1 MRIFI
6 RNFSESKLVLLRRV
20 GDTFLMTTRKR
31 ISVIALLMTIAAGVL
46 SPTAYAAATR
56 YITVSAQGAV
66 KVVPDA
72 VRINATATAVAASSK
87 EALAATAKT
96 ATAVRAAL
104 KTAKI
109 DSKDVATQSV
119 TVYPEYKY
127 TADGGSTL
135 TGYRGSQSFTIT
147 VRAADTAGALI
158 DSLVA
163 AGGDNLQINGATP
176 FVLDSTKSL
185 EAARAA
191 AVKSAKAKAS
201 SYAKLMGV
209 KLGKVN
215 YLVENSAPTN
225 YPPVMAVAKAESDA
239 TVIDLGQQDVT
250 IGVTVQWA
258 LL

>member
-1 MRIFI
+1 M
-6 RNFSESKLVLLRRV
+6 K
-20 GDTFLMTTRKR
+20 KR
-31 ISVIALLMTIAAGVL
+31 ISLIAVLAVAIAAVAIP
-46 SPTAYAAATR
+46 SANAAATR
-56 YITVSAQGAV
+56 YITVSAQGVV

-72 VRINATATAVAASSK
+72 VRINATATSVAVSSK

-96 ATAVRAAL
+96 STALRAAL
-104 KTAKI
+104 KAAKI
-109 DSKDVATQSV
+109 DSKDIATQSV
-119 TVYPEYKY
+119 SVYPEYKY
-127 TADGGSTL
+127 TNDGGSTL
-135 TGYRGSQSFTIT
+135 TGYRASQSFTIT
-147 VRAADTAGALI
+147 VRAADTAGAI
-158 DSLVA
+158 VDSLVA

-215 YLVENSAPTN
+215 YLVENSSPTN
-225 YPPVMAVAKAESDA
+225 YTPVMGVAKAENDA

-250 IGVTVQWA
+250 IAVTIQWS
-258 LL
+258 LV

>member
-1 MRIFI
+1 
-6 RNFSESKLVLLRRV
+6 
-20 GDTFLMTTRKR
+20 MTTRKR
-31 ISVIALLMTIAAGVL
+31 ISVIALLALVAGGVIAPSAD
-46 SPTAYAAATR
+46 AAATR

-109 DSKDVATQSV
+109 DSKDIATQSV

-147 VRAADTAGALI
+147 VRAADTAGALV

-225 YPPVMAVAKAESDA
+225 YTPVMAVAKAESDA

>member
-1 MRIFI
+1 
-6 RNFSESKLVLLRRV
+6 
-20 GDTFLMTTRKR
+20 MTTRKR
-31 ISVIALLMTIAAGVL
+31 ISVIALLALLAGGVIAPSAD
-46 SPTAYAAATR
+46 AAATR

-96 ATAVRAAL
+96 STAVRAAL
-104 KTAKI
+104 KSAKI
-109 DSKDVATQSV
+109 DTKDIATQSV

-135 TGYRGSQSFTIT
+135 TGYRGSQSFTIV
-147 VRAADTAGALI
+147 VRAADTAG
-158 DSLVA
+158 SLVDA
-163 AGGDNLQINGATP
+163 LVTAGGDNLQINGATP

-225 YPPVMAVAKAESDA
+225 YTPVMGVAKAESDA

-250 IGVTVQWA
+250 IAVTVQWA

>member
-1 MRIFI
+1 
-6 RNFSESKLVLLRRV
+6 
-20 GDTFLMTTRKR
+20 MTTRKR
-31 ISVIALLMTIAAGVL
+31 ISAIALLVLLAGGVIAPSAD
-46 SPTAYAAATR
+46 AAATR

-96 ATAVRAAL
+96 STAVRAAL
-104 KTAKI
+104 KSAKI
-109 DSKDVATQSV
+109 DTKDIATQSV

-135 TGYRGSQSFTIT
+135 TGYRGSQSFTII
-147 VRAADTAGALI
+147 VRAADTAG
-158 DSLVA
+158 SLVDA
-163 AGGDNLQINGATP
+163 LVTAGGDNLQINGATP

-185 EAARAA
+185 EAARVA
-191 AVKSAKAKAS
+191 AVKSAKSKAA
-201 SYAKLMGV
+201 SYAKLMGA

-225 YPPVMAVAKAESDA
+225 YTPVMAVAKAESDA

-250 IGVTVQWA
+250 ISVTVQWS

>member
-1 MRIFI
+1 
-6 RNFSESKLVLLRRV
+6 
-20 GDTFLMTTRKR
+20 MTTRKR
-31 ISVIALLMTIAAGVL
+31 ISVIALLMTVAAGVL
-46 SPTAYAAATR
+46 SPAAEAAATR
-56 YITVSAQGAV
+56 YITVSAQGSV

-72 VRINATATAVAASSK
+72 VRINTTATAVAATSK

-104 KTAKI
+104 KTAKV
-109 DSKDVATQSV
+109 DAKDIATQSV

-147 VRAADTAGALI
+147 VREADTAGALV

-185 EAARAA
+185 EAARSA
-191 AVKSAKAKAS
+191 AVKSAKSKAA
-201 SYAKLMGV
+201 SYAKLMGA

-225 YPPVMAVAKAESDA
+225 YTPVMAVAKAESDA

-250 IGVTVQWA
+250 ISVTVQWA

>member
-1 MRIFI
+1 
-6 RNFSESKLVLLRRV
+6 
-20 GDTFLMTTRKR
+20 MTTRKR
-31 ISVIALLMTIAAGVL
+31 ISVIALLALVAGGVIAPSAD
-46 SPTAYAAATR
+46 AATR

-147 VRAADTAGALI
+147 VRAADTAGALV

-191 AVKSAKAKAS
+191 AVKSAKSKAA
-201 SYAKLMGV
+201 SYAKLMGE
-209 KLGKVN
+209 KLGRVN

-225 YPPVMAVAKAESDA
+225 YTPVMALAKAESDA

-250 IGVTVQWA
+250 ISVTVQWSLA
-258 LL
+258 

>member
-1 MRIFI
+1 
-6 RNFSESKLVLLRRV
+6 
-20 GDTFLMTTRKR
+20 MTTRKR
-31 ISVIALLMTIAAGVL
+31 ISLIALLSIAVAGVIT
-46 SPTAYAAATR
+46 PAAEAAATR

-72 VRINATATAVAASSK
+72 VRINATATSVAATSK

-96 ATAVRAAL
+96 STAVRAAV

-109 DSKDVATQSV
+109 DTKDIATQSV

-127 TADGGSTL
+127 TNDGGSTL
-135 TGYRGSQSFTIT
+135 TGYRASQSFTII
-147 VRAADTAGALI
+147 VRAADTAG
-158 DSLVA
+158 SLVDA
-163 AGGDNLQINGATP
+163 LVVAGGDNLQINGATP
-176 FVLDSTKSL
+176 FILDSTQSL

-191 AVKSAKAKAS
+191 AVRSAKAKAT

-215 YLVENSAPTN
+215 YLVENSSPTN
-225 YPPVMAVAKAESDA
+225 YTPVMAVAKAESDA

-250 IGVTVQWA
+250 ISVTVQWA

>member
-1 MRIFI
+1 
-6 RNFSESKLVLLRRV
+6 
-20 GDTFLMTTRKR
+20 MTTRKR
-31 ISVIALLMTIAAGVL
+31 ISVIALLALLAGGVIAPSAD
-46 SPTAYAAATR
+46 AAATR

-96 ATAVRAAL
+96 STAVRAAL
-104 KTAKI
+104 KSAKI
-109 DSKDVATQSV
+109 DTKDIATQSV

-135 TGYRGSQSFTIT
+135 TGYRGSQSFTII
-147 VRAADTAGALI
+147 VRAADTAG
-158 DSLVA
+158 SLVDA
-163 AGGDNLQINGATP
+163 LVTAGGDNLQINGATP

-191 AVKSAKAKAS
+191 AVKSAKSKAA
-201 SYAKLMGV
+201 SYAKLIGA

-215 YLVENSAPTN
+215 YLIENSAPTN
-225 YPPVMAVAKAESDA
+225 YTPVMAVAKAESDA

-250 IGVTVQWA
+250 ISVTVQWS

>member
-1 MRIFI
+1 
-6 RNFSESKLVLLRRV
+6 
-20 GDTFLMTTRKR
+20 MTTRKR
-31 ISVIALLMTIAAGVL
+31 ISAIALLALVAGGFIAPSAD
-46 SPTAYAAATR
+46 AAATR

-96 ATAVRAAL
+96 SAAVRAAL
-104 KTAKI
+104 KNAKI
-109 DSKDVATQSV
+109 DAKDISTQSV
-119 TVYPEYKY
+119 TVYTEYQY
-127 TADGGSTL
+127 SADGGSKL
-135 TGYRGSQSFTIT
+135 IGYRGSQSFTIV
-147 VRAADTAGALI
+147 VRAADTAGSLV

-191 AVKSAKAKAS
+191 AVKSAKSKAT
-201 SYAKLMGV
+201 SYATLMGV

-225 YPPVMAVAKAESDA
+225 YTPVMAVAKAESDA

-250 IGVTVQWA
+250 ISVTVQWS

>member
-1 MRIFI
+1 
-6 RNFSESKLVLLRRV
+6 
-20 GDTFLMTTRKR
+20 MTTRKR
-31 ISVIALLMTIAAGVL
+31 ISAIALLALVAGGFIAPSAD
-46 SPTAYAAATR
+46 AAATR

-96 ATAVRAAL
+96 SAAVRAAL
-104 KTAKI
+104 KNAKI
-109 DSKDVATQSV
+109 DLKDISTQSV

-135 TGYRGSQSFTIT
+135 TGYRGSQSFTIV
-147 VRAADTAGALI
+147 VRAADTAGSLV

-191 AVKSAKAKAS
+191 AVKSAKSKAT
-201 SYAKLMGV
+201 SYATLMGV

-225 YPPVMAVAKAESDA
+225 YTPVMAVAKAESDA

-250 IGVTVQWA
+250 ISFTVQWS

>member
-1 MRIFI
+1 
-6 RNFSESKLVLLRRV
+6 
-20 GDTFLMTTRKR
+20 MTTRKR
-31 ISVIALLMTIAAGVL
+31 ISTIALLVLLAGGVIAPSAD
-46 SPTAYAAATR
+46 AAATR

-96 ATAVRAAL
+96 STAVRAAL
-104 KTAKI
+104 KSAKI
-109 DSKDVATQSV
+109 DTKDIATQSV

-135 TGYRGSQSFTIT
+135 TGYRGSQSFTIV
-147 VRAADTAGALI
+147 VRAADTAG
-158 DSLVA
+158 SLVDA
-163 AGGDNLQINGATP
+163 LVTAGGDNLQINGATP

-185 EAARAA
+185 EAARVA
-191 AVKSAKAKAS
+191 AVKSAKSKAA
-201 SYAKLMGV
+201 SYAKLMGA

-225 YPPVMAVAKAESDA
+225 YTPVMAVAKAESDA

-250 IGVTVQWA
+250 ISVTVQWS

>member
-1 MRIFI
+1 
-6 RNFSESKLVLLRRV
+6 
-20 GDTFLMTTRKR
+20 MTTRKR
-31 ISVIALLMTIAAGVL
+31 ISAIALLALVAGGLIAPSAD
-46 SPTAYAAATR
+46 AAATR

-96 ATAVRAAL
+96 SAAVRAAL
-104 KTAKI
+104 KNAKI
-109 DSKDVATQSV
+109 DSKDISTQSV

-135 TGYRGSQSFTIT
+135 TGYRGSQSFTIV
-147 VRAADTAGALI
+147 VRAADTAGSLV

-191 AVKSAKAKAS
+191 AVMSAKSKAT
-201 SYAKLMGV
+201 SYATLMGV

-225 YPPVMAVAKAESDA
+225 YTPVMAVAKAESDA

-250 IGVTVQWA
+250 ISVTVQWS

>member
-1 MRIFI
+1 
-6 RNFSESKLVLLRRV
+6 
-20 GDTFLMTTRKR
+20 MTTRKR
-31 ISVIALLMTIAAGVL
+31 ISVIALLMTVAAGVL
-46 SPTAYAAATR
+46 SPAAEAAATR
-56 YITVSAQGAV
+56 YITVSAQGSV

-72 VRINATATAVAASSK
+72 VRINATATAVAATSK
-87 EALAATAKT
+87 EALASTAKT

-104 KTAKI
+104 KTAKV
-109 DSKDVATQSV
+109 DAKDIATQSV

-147 VRAADTAGALI
+147 VREADTAGALV

-163 AGGDNLQINGATP
+163 SGGDNLQINGATP

-191 AVKSAKAKAS
+191 AVKSAKSKAT
-201 SYAKLMGV
+201 SYAKLMGA

-225 YPPVMAVAKAESDA
+225 YTPVMAVAKAESDA

-250 IGVTVQWA
+250 ISVTVQWS

>member
-1 MRIFI
+1 
-6 RNFSESKLVLLRRV
+6 
-20 GDTFLMTTRKR
+20 MTTRKR
-31 ISVIALLMTIAAGVL
+31 ISVIALLMTVAAGVL
-46 SPTAYAAATR
+46 SPAAEAAATR
-56 YITVSAQGAV
+56 YITVSAQGVV

-72 VRINATATAVAASSK
+72 VRISATATAVAATSK
-87 EALAATAKT
+87 EALAATSKT

-104 KTAKI
+104 KAAKI
-109 DSKDVATQSV
+109 DTKDIATQSV
-119 TVYPEYKY
+119 SVYPEYKY
-127 TADGGSTL
+127 TNDGGSTL

-147 VRAADTAGALI
+147 VRAADTAGALV

-163 AGGDNLQINGATP
+163 AGGDDLQINGATP

-225 YPPVMAVAKAESDA
+225 YAPVMAVAKAESDA

-250 IGVTVQWA
+250 IAVTVQWA

>member
-1 MRIFI
+1 M
-6 RNFSESKLVLLRRV
+6 K
-20 GDTFLMTTRKR
+20 KR
-31 ISVIALLMTIAAGVL
+31 ISLIAVLAVAIAALTIPSVN
-46 SPTAYAAATR
+46 AAATR
-56 YITVSAQGAV
+56 YITVSAQGVV

-72 VRINATATAVAASSK
+72 VRINATATSVAASSK

-96 ATAVRAAL
+96 STAVRAAL
-104 KTAKI
+104 KAAKI
-109 DSKDVATQSV
+109 DSKDIATQSV
-119 TVYPEYKY
+119 SVYPEYKY
-127 TADGGSTL
+127 TNDGGSTL
-135 TGYRGSQSFTIT
+135 TGYRASQSFTIT
-147 VRAADTAGALI
+147 VRAADTAGAI
-158 DSLVA
+158 VDSLVA

-215 YLVENSAPTN
+215 YLVENSSPTN
-225 YPPVMAVAKAESDA
+225 YTPVMGVAKAENDA

-250 IGVTVQWA
+250 IAVTVQWS
-258 LL
+258 LV

>member
-1 MRIFI
+1 
-6 RNFSESKLVLLRRV
+6 
-20 GDTFLMTTRKR
+20 MTTRKR
-31 ISVIALLMTIAAGVL
+31 ISVIALLALVAGGFIAPSAD
-46 SPTAYAAATR
+46 AAANR
-56 YITVSAQGAV
+56 YITISAQGAV

-72 VRINATATAVAASSK
+72 VRINATASVVAATSK

-96 ATAVRAAL
+96 AAAVRAAL

-109 DSKDVATQSV
+109 DIKDIATQSV

-127 TADGGSTL
+127 TVDGGSTL
-135 TGYRGSQSFTIT
+135 TGYRGSQSFTIV
-147 VRAADTAGALI
+147 VRAADTAGSI
-158 DSLVA
+158 VDSLVA
-163 AGGDNLQINGATP
+163 AGGDNLQVNGATP

-191 AVKSAKAKAS
+191 AVKSAKAKAT
-201 SYAKLMGV
+201 SYATLMGV
-209 KLGKVN
+209 KLGKIN

-225 YPPVMAVAKAESDA
+225 YTPVMAVAKAESDA

-250 IGVTVQWA
+250 ISVTVQWA

>member
-1 MRIFI
+1 M
-6 RNFSESKLVLLRRV
+6 K
-20 GDTFLMTTRKR
+20 KR
-31 ISVIALLMTIAAGVL
+31 ISLIAVLAIALAAVAIP
-46 SPTAYAAATR
+46 SANAAATR
-56 YITVSAQGAV
+56 YITVSAQGVV

-72 VRINATATAVAASSK
+72 VRINATATSVAATSK

-104 KTAKI
+104 KAAKI
-109 DSKDVATQSV
+109 DTKDIATQSIS
-119 TVYPEYKY
+119 VYPEYKY
-127 TADGGSTL
+127 TNDGGSTL
-135 TGYRGSQSFTIT
+135 TGYRASQSFTIT
-147 VRAADTAGALI
+147 VRAADTAGALV
-158 DSLVA
+158 DALVT

-215 YLVENSAPTN
+215 YLVENSSPTN
-225 YPPVMAVAKAESDA
+225 YVPVMGVAKAENDA

-250 IGVTVQWA
+250 IAVTVRWSLA
-258 LL
+258 